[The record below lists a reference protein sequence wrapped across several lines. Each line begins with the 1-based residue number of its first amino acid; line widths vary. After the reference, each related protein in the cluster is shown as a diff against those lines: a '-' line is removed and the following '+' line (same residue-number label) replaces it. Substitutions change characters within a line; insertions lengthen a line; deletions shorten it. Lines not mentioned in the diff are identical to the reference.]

1 MAARGVGDQPTPL
14 NGCLSNLS
22 TISTLQGVTMS
33 THELS
38 GTTAL
43 VTGASRGFGR
53 GVASAMS
60 AAGARVIGVAR
71 DHDRLAALKSE
82 LGESFVPVVADAT
95 DPSVAG

>member
-1 MAARGVGDQPTPL
+1 
-14 NGCLSNLS
+14 
-22 TISTLQGVTMS
+22 MS
-33 THELS
+33 THELF

-71 DHDRLAALKSE
+71 DHDRLAALK
-82 LGESFVPVVADAT
+82 
-95 DPSVAG
+95 PSSGNRSCRSSPTPQTHPSPAS